1 MSGIVF
7 TVLFPGVLPL
17 SSGMKVRFGRGPLA
31 LLIVIGL
38 LFVLISV
45 LPAVFQMTDGVQP
58 YRGIRILPTGAD
70 TFRAV
75 QVREVVDG
83 YTSLGNP
90 YFATGKNEP
99 ALRPVAAEQLVGLL
113 ARALPIDALGT
124 LFFFQ
129 AFVVF
134 LLTIV
139 LGVFV
144 FSVTNRPWIAVIATA
159 VALFMSPLL
168 SAPWDIVHF
177 LQPMQS
183 QFFFLRFTFDF
194 DMQWAFLWLLVMLT
208 AVSEWMQ
215 TSRRK
220 WLMAATLSFLILV
233 YSSDTAAAFGLITML
248 MLSIIVLWQRDL
260 KRLADIA
267 AFWMIVL
274 LLSTPQLIHIYVLSE
289 HQWYTESM
297 ARFGLVMS
305 HGPLLTGVWLG
316 AFVAIGLF
324 SRHIWPRTWPLV
336 LVLAAS
342 AVLALNQQALTGF
355 ALLPHRYHWLIVQP
369 LASVFA
375 VSLALL
381 LVTRIASGHR
391 LQRFGGILLIII
403 ALVVAVMQQ
412 WGAYRSSSLLWG
424 RMQQAAPAITY
435 IADTLEPGQT
445 VYSQDQDI
453 LDVIPAFTSA
463 DVLSSSQGGAAL
475 VSTDRLRHA
484 YFFDLWLAGL
494 RPEEA
499 QATFTSSKRV
509 ELAQKIY
516 GLAYR
521 EESGAYDAI
530 PDGEIEKEAEL
541 YRNYVRLSMR
551 EKLLFTPVSAVIT
564 TPYDTTTPVWTTF
577 LRCSKAVLSSGGYE
591 VRIMKPAT
599 DATSCMR

>member
-1 MSGIVF
+1 
-7 TVLFPGVLPL
+7 
-17 SSGMKVRFGRGPLA
+17 MKVRFGHGPLA

-38 LFVLISV
+38 LFVLVSV
-45 LPAVFQMTDGVQP
+45 LPAVFQMTDGLQP
-58 YRGIRILPTGAD
+58 YRGIRILQTSAD
-70 TFRAV
+70 TFRAA
-75 QVREVVDG
+75 QVREVADG

-90 YFATGKNEP
+90 YLAMGKNEP
-99 ALRPVAAEQLVGLL
+99 ALRHVVAERIVGLL

-124 LFFFQ
+124 LFFVQ
-129 AFVVF
+129 ALVVF

-144 FSVTNRPWIAVIATA
+144 YSVTNRPWISVIATA
-159 VALFMSPLL
+159 VTLFMSPLL

-177 LQPMQS
+177 LDPTQS

-194 DMQWAFLWLLVMLT
+194 DMQWAFLWLLLMLT
-208 AVSEWMQ
+208 AVSQWMQ
-215 TSRRK
+215 TSKRK
-220 WLMAATLSFLILV
+220 WLLAGTFSFLVLV
-233 YSSDTAAAFGLITML
+233 YSSDTAAVFGLITML
-248 MLSIIVLWQRDL
+248 ILSIIVLWHRDL

-267 AFWMIVL
+267 AFWMMAL

-289 HQWYTESM
+289 HQWYIESM

-316 AFVAIGLF
+316 VFVAIGLF

-336 LVLAAS
+336 LVIAVAS
-342 AVLALNQQALTGF
+342 FLALNQQLFTGF

-375 VSLALL
+375 VALALL
-381 LVTRIASGHR
+381 LIAQVIPGQR
-391 LQRFGGILLIII
+391 LRRFGAVLIII
-403 ALVVAVMQQ
+403 FALGTAVMQQ

-435 IADTLEPGQT
+435 IAENLAPGQT
-445 VYSQDQDI
+445 VFSQDQDI

-463 DVLSSSQGGAAL
+463 DVVSATHAGAAL
-475 VSTDRLRHA
+475 VATDRLRHA
-484 YFFDLWLAGL
+484 YFFHVWLTGL

-499 QATFTSSKRV
+499 QATFATSKRI

-516 GLAYR
+516 GLTYR

-530 PDGEIEKEAEL
+530 PDGEIEKEANL
-541 YRNYVRLSMR
+541 YRTYVRLSMR
-551 EKLLFTPVSAVIT
+551 EKLLFTPVSAIVT
-564 TPYDTTTPVWTTF
+564 TPHDIVTPVWTTF
-577 LRCSKAVLSSGGYE
+577 LRCSKSVLSSGGYE

-599 DATSCMR
+599 DAASCMR

>member
-1 MSGIVF
+1 
-7 TVLFPGVLPL
+7 
-17 SSGMKVRFGRGPLA
+17 MKVRFGRGPLA

-38 LFVLISV
+38 LFVLVSV
-45 LPAVFQMTDGVQP
+45 LPAVFQMSDSQQP
-58 YRGIRILPTGAD
+58 YRGIRMLPTGAD
-70 TFRAV
+70 AFRAA
-75 QVREVVDG
+75 QVREVADG
-83 YTSLGNP
+83 YTSIGNP
-90 YFATGKNEP
+90 YFALGKSES
-99 ALRPVAAEQLVGLL
+99 ALRPVVALQAVGLL

-124 LFFFQ
+124 LFFAQ
-129 AFVVF
+129 ALIVF

-144 FSVTNRPWIAVIATA
+144 YSVTNRPWISVIATA
-159 VALFMSPLL
+159 VVLFMSPLL
-168 SAPWDIVHF
+168 SAPWDVVNF
-177 LQPMQS
+177 LHPTQS
-183 QFFFLRFTFDF
+183 HFFFLRFTVDLE
-194 DMQWAFLWLLVMLT
+194 MQWAFLWLLLMLT
-208 AVSEWMQ
+208 SVSEWMQ

-220 WLMAATLSFLILV
+220 WLLAAMFSFLVIV
-233 YSSDTAAAFGLITML
+233 YSSDVAAAFGLMTML
-248 MLSIIVLWQRDL
+248 ILSGIVLWHRDL

-267 AFWMIVL
+267 AFWMMIL
-274 LLSTPQLIHIYVLSE
+274 LLSTPQLIHIYVLSQHE
-289 HQWYTESM
+289 WYAESM
-297 ARFGLVMS
+297 TRFGLVMS

-316 AFVAIGLF
+316 VFVAIGFF
-324 SRHIWPRTWPLV
+324 SRHVWPRTWPLV

-342 AVLALNQQALTGF
+342 AFLALNQQALTGF

-381 LVTRIASGHR
+381 ISSYIVPGAALR
-391 LQRFGGILLIII
+391 RFGAVFIIVI
-403 ALVVAVMQQ
+403 ALVVAVLQQ
-412 WGAYRSSSLLWG
+412 WGAYRHSSLLWG
-424 RMQQAAPAITY
+424 RMQQAAPAIAY
-435 IADTLEPGQT
+435 VADNLEPGQT

-463 DVLSSSQGGAAL
+463 DVLSSTHGGAAL

-484 YFFDLWLAGL
+484 YFFHLWLAGL

-499 QATFTSSKRV
+499 QVTFASSKRV

-530 PDGEIEKEAEL
+530 PDREVQKEADL

-564 TPYDTTTPVWTTF
+564 TPHDIVTPVWTTF
-577 LRCSKAVLSSGGYE
+577 LRCSKSVVSSGGYD
-591 VRIMKPAT
+591 VRIMKPTT